1 MICKNLIRI
10 AVLLV
15 SFNAFASKENVQGV
29 ISCTD
34 KDGNSSQVKA
44 EMAEYMILLA
54 QGKTTST
61 EYIALLG
68 KQLFDSKICEFT
80 PIK

>member
-1 MICKNLIRI
+1 MIFKNLIRI

-34 KDGNSSQVKA
+34 KEGNTSQVKA

-54 QGKTTST
+54 QGKATAT
-61 EYIALLG
+61 EYIILLG
-68 KQLFDSKICEFT
+68 KGPLNSKNCEFT